1 MDCRRDP
8 NGMLVMYPN
17 TDRWYDRNGNKILP
31 SPPSS
36 SVDNESDIAPSSSV
50 DNESDIKPIKV
61 YKNYK
66 DIKHFCYYCNSLTK
80 PVYHFKGSSSKLRLW
95 FPLDKKYTVCDKCFD
110 ERFTIKEELTKESR
124 RFTKS
129 VEVYLK

>member
-1 MDCRRDP
+1 MKSKMNCRRTP
-8 NGMLVMYPN
+8 SGMLVMYPN
-17 TDRWYDRNGNKILP
+17 TDNWYDHNGNKLLASPPLP
-31 SPPSS
+31 SLL
-36 SVDNESDIAPSSSV
+36 DNTES
-50 DNESDIKPIKV
+50 IKV

-80 PVYHFKGSSSKLRLW
+80 PVYHFKGSSSKLKLW
-95 FPLDKKYTVCDKCFD
+95 FPLDKKYTSCNRCFD
-110 ERFTIKEELTKESR
+110 ERFTIKEELTAESR

>member
-1 MDCRRDP
+1 MGSHP
-8 NGMLVMYPN
+8 YNGSKKMMVIN
-17 TDRWYDRNGNKILP
+17 SWGGNVWYDHNGNKFDDNGNKVLP
-31 SPPSS
+31 RSS
-36 SVDNESDIAPSSSV
+36 SVDNQSDT
-50 DNESDIKPIKV
+50 EPIKV

-110 ERFTIKEELTKESR
+110 KRFTIKEELTAESR